1 MSKRWQADDSTVFDL
16 TGQDLNLRPPA
27 PETNALTL
35 ENVRQQACVLV
46 YCNQCATVRIM
57 KQSWITVN
65 LLRLHL
71 QWWRHKL
78 SQCRKRF
85 WQMFFSRFRLRQP
98 IEERGSSMLER
109 TSYLNQNN
117 AKFKQKY
124 FKSQTIVRSNVK
136 NTKTE
141 NHEGKTCLSRYSTCT
156 IFVQESTRYL
166 ALR

>member
-1 MSKRWQADDSTVFDL
+1 MSKRWQAVDSTVFDL
-16 TGQDLNLRPPA
+16 TGRDLNLRPPA
-27 PETNALTL
+27 SETNALTL
-35 ENVRQQACVLV
+35 ENVTQQACMLV
-46 YCNQCATVRIM
+46 YCNQRATVRIM
-57 KQSWITVN
+57 KQSRIIVN

-117 AKFKQKY
+117 AKVKQKY
-124 FKSQTIVRSNVK
+124 FKSQTLVSSNVK

-141 NHEGKTCLSRYSTCT
+141 NHEGKTCLSRYSVCT
-156 IFVQESTRYL
+156 IFVEESTRYL